1 MNLTLQG
8 DDVCVLR
15 VFTLILGSKKAHSFV
30 FLNIL
35 FFKIIDLAYICAIF
49 NLRIYIFPILISPMY
64 EETTLCVYFF
74 LFVYSRN
81 EKKKIQRLSG
91 EM

>member
-1 MNLTLQG
+1 MNL

-15 VFTLILGSKKAHSFV
+15 VFTLIPGSKKAHSFV
-30 FLNIL
+30 FLYIL
-35 FFKIIDLAYICAIF
+35 VFKSIDLAYICAIF
-49 NLRIYIFPILISPMY
+49 YLRVYIFPILISPMY

-74 LFVYSRN
+74 LFVYNRN
-81 EKKKIQRLSG
+81 REGEKIQRLSG